1 MIQTL
6 RYAVFDCC
14 IFNVSGS
21 ETGTRYTSP
30 RACGRLSAP
39 MKALALA
46 LACLLLA
53 GSCKR
58 PNSEKEKPMSGIQLP
73 GVAPHSVALSKELR
87 EAVAAKGP
95 DYKPRTK
102 HLAADG
108 SAKFINRLAK
118 EPSPYLQQHAHNPVN
133 WYPWGDEAFD
143 TARRLDLPVLL
154 SIGYSTCH
162 WCHVMEEES
171 FEDIETARYM
181 NENYIAIKVDREER
195 PDVDSIYMSAVH
207 AMGQSGGWPLN
218 IWLTPDRR
226 PFYGGTYFPPEEGRG
241 RPAFVTVLT
250 KLKEA
255 FEGDRDRLLQTSQQ
269 IVQKIEQMTQPPPGT
284 AVVPGSEVLDGAA
297 EVYASRFDPINGGL
311 QTGRRGTKF
320 PSSLPVRF
328 LLRYFRRSGDKR
340 FLDMAVTTLDKMA
353 AGGMYDQAGGGF
365 HRYSTDPRWL
375 VPHFEKMLYDNALL
389 VSGYVEAS
397 QITGDKRH
405 AQVVRHVL
413 AYVARDMTTS
423 EGAFFSATDADSIG
437 PAGEREEGYYFT
449 WTPDEV
455 TALLGTDRGKLTNRY
470 FGVTQRG
477 NFEGRS
483 ILHVQRPLSEA
494 AEALGLGLEDA
505 ELVIAD
511 ARESL
516 YKARQSRPAP
526 LTDDKVLVAWN
537 GLMISAYAQAARV
550 LGNDEARNLD
560 YLEIAGN
567 AAAFILDKMR
577 KDGRLLRSYQGGKAH
592 LKAYVEDY
600 SFFIAALLD
609 LHQAS
614 GELRWLDE
622 ALALQKQL
630 DAHYADERGGYFM
643 TADDHEALLT
653 REKPASD
660 GAIPSGNSYAI
671 LNLLR
676 LYQLTGD
683 VAYRDRGES
692 GLRAFGQALRQTPTG
707 LSELLLAVDFHS
719 DAVKQI
725 VVVTPPGGDATAF
738 EKIVAETY
746 LPNHVYVQAEEGTRL
761 EEIGKRVPLVSSK
774 IAIADQVTAYVCE
787 DTHCELPTGDPS
799 TFRKQLAKVM
809 PLHPPTVEAP

>member
-1 MIQTL
+1 
-6 RYAVFDCC
+6 
-14 IFNVSGS
+14 
-21 ETGTRYTSP
+21 
-30 RACGRLSAP
+30 
-39 MKALALA
+39 MKVLALA
-46 LACLLLA
+46 LACLWLS
-53 GSCKR
+53 GSCQR
-58 PNSEKEKPMSGIQLP
+58 PSSEKNKVSSRIKLP
-73 GVAPHSVALSKELR
+73 GVEAHSAELSVELR
-87 EAVAAKGP
+87 AAIEAKGP

-102 HLAADG
+102 HLGPNGD
-108 SAKFINRLAK
+108 AKFINRLAK
-118 EPSPYLQQHAHNPVN
+118 EPSPYLLQHAHNPVN
-133 WYPWGDEAFD
+133 WYPWSDEAFAE
-143 TARRLDLPVLL
+143 ARRLDLPVLL

-171 FEDIETARYM
+171 FEDVETARYI

-226 PFYGGTYFPPEEGRG
+226 PFYGGTYFPPEERQG

-250 KLKEA
+250 KLKAA
-255 FEGDRDRLLQTSQQ
+255 FDGDRDRLLQRSQQ
-269 IVQKIEQMTQPPPGT
+269 IVQEVERRTQPPPGT
-284 AVVPGSEVLDGAA
+284 AVVPGTEVLDSAA
-297 EVYASRFDPINGGL
+297 EGYASRFDPINGGL

-328 LLRYFRRSGDKR
+328 LLRYYRRSGDKR
-340 FLDMAVTTLDKMA
+340 FLEMAVVSLDKMA

-389 VSGYVEAS
+389 VSSYIEAS
-397 QITGDKRH
+397 QLTGDARH
-405 AQVVRHVL
+405 AQVARHVL
-413 AYVARDMTTS
+413 AYVVRDMTTP

-455 TALLGTDRGKLTNRY
+455 TALLGSDRGKLTNRY

-483 ILHVQRPLSEA
+483 ILHVTRPLSEV
-494 AEALGLGLEDA
+494 AEGFGLSLEDA
-505 ELVIAD
+505 EIVIAD

-516 YKARQSRPAP
+516 YQARQSRPAP

-537 GLMISAYAQAARV
+537 GLMISAFAQAARV

-560 YLEIAGN
+560 YLQIAGK
-567 AAAFILDKMR
+567 AADFILSNMR
-577 KDGRLLRSYQGGKAH
+577 RQGRLLRSYQGGKAH

-609 LHQAS
+609 LYEAS
-614 GELRWLDE
+614 GDLHWIDE

-630 DAHYADERGGYFM
+630 DTHYADERGAYFM
-643 TADDHEALLT
+643 TADDHETLLT
-653 REKPASD
+653 REKPATD
-660 GAIPSGNSYAI
+660 GAMPSGNSYAI

-683 VAYRDRGES
+683 ASYREQGES
-692 GLRAFGQALRQTPTG
+692 GLRAFGQALRRTPTG
-707 LSELLLAVDFHS
+707 LSELLLAVDFYS

-725 VVVTPPGGDATAF
+725 VVVTPPGGDAKAF
-738 EKIVAETY
+738 KKIVAEVY
-746 LPNHVYVQAEEGTRL
+746 LPNHVYVETEVGARQQDIA
-761 EEIGKRVPLVSSK
+761 KRVPLVESK

-787 DTHCELPTGDPS
+787 DTHCELPTGDPD
-799 TFRKQLAKVM
+799 TFRKQLAKVV
-809 PLHPPTVEAP
+809 PLHPPAPTAP

>member
-1 MIQTL
+1 
-6 RYAVFDCC
+6 
-14 IFNVSGS
+14 
-21 ETGTRYTSP
+21 
-30 RACGRLSAP
+30 
-39 MKALALA
+39 
-46 LACLLLA
+46 
-53 GSCKR
+53 
-58 PNSEKEKPMSGIQLP
+58 MSGIKLP
-73 GVAPHSVALSKELR
+73 GVKAHSVELSKELR
-87 EAVAAKGP
+87 AAVEAKGP
-95 DYKPRTK
+95 TYKPRTK
-102 HLAADG
+102 HVSPKGNAL
-108 SAKFINRLAK
+108 FINRLAK

-133 WYPWGDEAFD
+133 WYPWGDEAFAE
-143 TARRLDLPVLL
+143 ARRLDLPVLL

-171 FEDIETARYM
+171 FEDVETARYM

-226 PFYGGTYFPPEEGRG
+226 PFYGGTYFPPVDKQG

-255 FEGDRDRLLQTSQQ
+255 FDGDRDRLLQTSQQ
-269 IVQKIEQMTQPPPGT
+269 IVQKVESMTQPPPGT
-284 AVVPGSEVLDGAA
+284 AVVPGTEVLDSAA
-297 EVYASRFDPINGGL
+297 EVYASRFDPIFGGL
-311 QTGRRGTKF
+311 QTGRHGTKF

-328 LLRYFRRSGDKR
+328 LLRYHRRSGDKR
-340 FLDMAVTTLDKMA
+340 FLDMAVMTLDKMA

-405 AQVVRHVL
+405 AQVARHVL

-455 TALLGTDRGKLTNRY
+455 TALLGNDRGKLVNRY

-483 ILHVQRPLSEA
+483 ILHVRRPLAEA
-494 AEALGLGLEDA
+494 AEEFGLSVEEA
-505 ELVIAD
+505 ELIIAE
-511 ARESL
+511 ARETL
-516 YKARQSRPAP
+516 YQARQARPAP
-526 LTDDKVLVAWN
+526 STDDKVLVAWN
-537 GLMISAYAQAARV
+537 GLMISAFAQAARV
-550 LGNDEARNLD
+550 LGNDEARKLD
-560 YLEIAGN
+560 YSQIAGN
-567 AAAFILDKMR
+567 AAAFILNKMR
-577 KDGRLLRSYQGGKAH
+577 QDGRLLRSYQGGKAH
-592 LKAYVEDY
+592 LKAYAEDY

-609 LHQAS
+609 LHQAR

-622 ALALQKQL
+622 AIALQQQL
-630 DAHYADERGGYFM
+630 DSHYADERGGYFM
-643 TADDHEALLT
+643 TADDHEKLLT
-653 REKPASD
+653 REKPSTD
-660 GAIPSGNSYAI
+660 GATPSGNSTAI

-676 LYQLTGD
+676 LYQLTGNQ
-683 VAYRDRGES
+683 AYLEKGEA
-692 GLRAFGQALRQTPTG
+692 GLRAFGQALREGPTG
-707 LSELLLAVDFHS
+707 LSELLLALDFHS

-725 VVVTPPGGDATAF
+725 VVVTPPGGDASEF
-738 EKIVAETY
+738 KKIVAETF
-746 LPNHVYVQAEEGTRL
+746 LPNHVYVEAEAGARL
-761 EEIGKRVPLVSSK
+761 EEIGKRVPLVDSK

-787 DTHCELPTGDPS
+787 DTHCELPTGDPA
-799 TFRKQLAKVM
+799 TFRKQLAKVT
-809 PLHPPTVEAP
+809 PLHPPAALAP